1 MRRTR
6 TWNLVSGILKRR
18 MLQQALGVF
27 DMLFVQVINSMN
39 PFPIIYLKNTNGL
52 QVFLISHRSDDIFCL
67 QCFQVLRLSWWSLT
81 RWCSADHGASDPCCR
96 NQSSEANLFSRYG
109 FGWVTQFLHHQG
121 RYMPREVANENDW
134 PFPATWCYQPNNET
148 VSRLHAISSCMARIY
163 ALRMSNVDRLA
174 FLVKI
179 EIVELVKKN
188 SYIIYRLVFDFLSGW
203 RQRLRPWFKTWA
215 SCLMR
220 SARLIRLGL
229 RKATL
234 RSNLAYW
241 NSQCVPLMK
250 LYRVVH
256 WSRCASGA
264 ICSKILDL
272 NFSYILS
279 NLLIE
284 IRAPPASSIVFW
296 KSEAR
301 KFFEAPVW
309 KSENEV
315 PRRPYG
321 LVDVVEYTIYR
332 YLSLKI

>member
-1 MRRTR
+1 MGCKFFWYRIDLTTYFVCNASKFCGFLGDPWLDDARQTTAHQIR
-6 TWNLVSGILKRR
+6 AAEIKALKQISFPD
-18 MLQQALGVF
+18 MDSDGLPSSYTIKVVTCLGKWQMKMT
-27 DMLFVQVINSMN
+27 D
-39 PFPIIYLKNTNGL
+39 
-52 QVFLISHRSDDIFCL
+52 
-67 QCFQVLRLSWWSLT
+67 LS
-81 RWCSADHGASDPCCR
+81 
-96 NQSSEANLFSRYG
+96 
-109 FGWVTQFLHHQG
+109 
-121 RYMPREVANENDW
+121 
-134 PFPATWCYQPNNET
+134 PATWCYQPNNET

-188 SYIIYRLVFDFLSGW
+188 SYILYRLVFDFLSGW

-301 KFFEAPVW
+301 RFFEAPVW